1 MPNVF
6 LLDSFSG
13 EYACLNEEECAHL
26 RSVRVRENEV
36 INVTDGK
43 GKLFECIVTKINKKT
58 ADLKILKIKNIH
70 CSFLP
75 EINLFIG
82 ASKWDRM
89 QILIEKA
96 VEHRVSS
103 IFVFNGEKS
112 TFKYDDQK
120 KFLKLI
126 AESSKQSFLC
136 NFPKFSFI
144 NIKDIPL
151 KNTLVFDFQGTSSLK
166 EELKKKLNSVN
177 IVFGPDTGF
186 SQNEKKFFHETFFSV
201 VNLGNTVFRFETAAL
216 YVLSSINYEYERLL
230 KNYPLE

>member
-6 LLDSFSG
+6 LLDSFNG
-13 EYACLNEEECAHL
+13 EYASLNEEECAHL
-26 RSVRVRENEV
+26 RSVRIKENEV

-43 GKLFECIVTKINKKT
+43 GKLFECTVIKINKKT
-58 ADLKILKIKNIH
+58 VDLKVIKVQNLH
-70 CSFLP
+70 YSFLP

-89 QILIEKA
+89 QMLIEKA
-96 VEHRVSS
+96 VEHRVTS
-103 IFVFNGEKS
+103 ITVFNGERS

-136 NFPKFSFI
+136 NFPNFYFTS
-144 NIKDIPL
+144 IKDIPS
-151 KNTLVFDFQGTSSLK
+151 KNTLVFDFQGTGSLK
-166 EELKKKLNSVN
+166 EELKKNLNSIN
-177 IVFGPDTGF
+177 IVFGPDIGF
-186 SQNEKKFFHETFFSV
+186 SQNEKKFFSEHSFYV
-201 VNLGNTVFRFETAAL
+201 VNLGNTVFRFETAAI

-230 KNYPLE
+230 KNYPHE